1 MGYTKYVEID
11 NQIIKNKTASLK
23 LGVLMYS
30 LNEQL
35 NTLDVETTKIKFFSC
50 SEKTNIIYNLN
61 DFIGVYLNKYSY
73 SL

>member
-1 MGYTKYVEID
+1 
-11 NQIIKNKTASLK
+11 
-23 LGVLMYS
+23 MYS
-30 LNEQL
+30 KNEQL
-35 NTLDVETTKIKFFSC
+35 NTLDVETTRIKFFSC